1 MYKRVYFRINT
12 PSYYNSKY
20 GVGFENN
27 QNGEMFHNTI
37 KDLFLNDGW
46 EVKKEKI
53 NGGCVTVI
61 KDKQE
66 LYLHPQE
73 VTGVVITDN
82 IPYIENLL
90 NNNKVFKF
98 EKTDIYEDVFDITDE
113 EYLNILKSKKN
124 CIEQDLLE
132 TFKTKRSNLYITA
145 SWSALEKVI
154 TKYRIKRLKHYIGV
168 YSSSDLENQYIEEIF
183 ENLVIQREIV
193 TAKTKSGMGYR
204 TKTEKEKK
212 QKTA

>member
-1 MYKRVYFRINT
+1 MFKRVYFRINT
-12 PSYYNSKY
+12 PSYYKAKY

-27 QNGEMFHNTI
+27 QDRDIFHDTI

-46 EVKKEKI
+46 EFKKEKI
-53 NGGCVTVI
+53 NGGCATVI

-113 EYLNILKSKKN
+113 EYLNLLESKKQD
-124 CIEQDLLE
+124 IEQDIREL
-132 TFKTKRSNLYITA
+132 FKTKRSNLYITGTF
-145 SWSALEKVI
+145 ALERIVD
-154 TKYRIKRLKHYIGV
+154 KYRIKRLSHHVGV
-168 YSSSDLENQYIEEIF
+168 YSNSNIDWVFIEDIFSQLVLNQQII
-183 ENLVIQREIV
+183 
-193 TAKTKSGMGYR
+193 TAKTKNGTGYR
-204 TKTEKEKK
+204 TMTEKEKN